1 MTLRTRKQGVD
12 YIKER
17 IIAVINGIPV
27 TPTVV
32 RVQDKV
38 EAASQRSILSGTLA
52 KQRVHDLGLVEA
64 VQQKRKVDSGKVVQ
78 RYREIY
84 IDTRL
89 GRILRLMMRIKGG

>member
-1 MTLRTRKQGVD
+1 M
-12 YIKER
+12 
-17 IIAVINGIPV
+17 
-27 TPTVV
+27 
-32 RVQDKV
+32 
-38 EAASQRSILSGTLA
+38 LSGTLA